1 MTNPTPKSSSGVA
14 ARWASMPRS
23 MRWALLGALGI
34 GSYFAVVEPVIDRV
48 RTLSGKAADAER
60 RLRDY
65 AGKEARL
72 RAADES
78 VRLGEQQFG
87 ALELPGD
94 PEQRPLAFGRAVDE
108 IVRKHGVSDVTSTT
122 RTQPLSTG
130 ELTKFVDKDQ
140 TRVER
145 SIKELTFLATPE
157 ALGAILADLERE
169 PLVTTI
175 SRVEARQSEGNDKV
189 ERLLRVRIAT
199 ESWLLA
205 KKGGTR

>member
-1 MTNPTPKSSSGVA
+1 MQ
-14 ARWASMPRS
+14 
-23 MRWALLGALGI
+23 WALLGLAGI
-34 GSYFAVVEPVIDRV
+34 AGYFLAAEPVIDRV
-48 RTLSGKAADAER
+48 RALSGKASDAER

-65 AGKEARL
+65 AEKEARL

-87 ALELPGD
+87 VVELPGD
-94 PEQRPLAFGRAVDE
+94 PEQRPLAFGKAVDE
-108 IVRKHGVSDVTSTT
+108 VVRKHGVSNVTSTT
-122 RTQPLSTG
+122 RTQPMSTG
-130 ELTKFVDKDQ
+130 ELTKFVEKEQ

-189 ERLLRVRIAT
+189 ERLLRVRIAA
-199 ESWLLA
+199 ESWVLA